1 VCYINCALAIKS
13 RDIESYSL
21 RNNQAVT
28 PPYVY
33 ICIIAKGY
41 VTDLAKGRYVCSVA
55 SIKKKFASSKYST
68 MASSSEDNV
77 SRIKTGASL
86 LANGGTLTSVPCP
99 KCSGVQVR
107 LGEKITCINC
117 GNEVNTAAAAAA
129 GSHPNAERDKAA
141 PARASSVLTSAAS
154 LIEEKIALIASEI
167 RAEND
172 ISMQRQKAEL
182 LEKYLTILEKTK
194 SLIG

>member
-1 VCYINCALAIKS
+1 
-13 RDIESYSL
+13 
-21 RNNQAVT
+21 
-28 PPYVY
+28 
-33 ICIIAKGY
+33 
-41 VTDLAKGRYVCSVA
+41 
-55 SIKKKFASSKYST
+55 
-68 MASSSEDNV
+68 MASSEDNV

-129 GSHPNAERDKAA
+129 AGNQPNAERDKAA

-172 ISMQRQKAEL
+172 ISIQRQKAEL
-182 LEKYLTILEKTK
+182 LEKYLAILEKTK

>member
-1 VCYINCALAIKS
+1 MDV
-13 RDIESYSL
+13 
-21 RNNQAVT
+21 
-28 PPYVY
+28 
-33 ICIIAKGY
+33 
-41 VTDLAKGRYVCSVA
+41 AKGRCVSSVA
-55 SIKKKFASSKYST
+55 SIKKKFVSSKHST
-68 MASSSEDNV
+68 MASSEDNV

-86 LANGGTLTSVPCP
+86 LASGGTLTSVPCP

-107 LGEKITCINC
+107 HGEKITCINC
-117 GNEVNTAAAAAA
+117 GNEVNTAGNQPKAEIDKATPA
-129 GSHPNAERDKAA
+129 GSSA
-141 PARASSVLTSAAS
+141 VLTSAAS

-172 ISMQRQKAEL
+172 ISIQRQKAEL

>member
-1 VCYINCALAIKS
+1 
-13 RDIESYSL
+13 
-21 RNNQAVT
+21 
-28 PPYVY
+28 
-33 ICIIAKGY
+33 
-41 VTDLAKGRYVCSVA
+41 
-55 SIKKKFASSKYST
+55 

-117 GNEVNTAAAAAA
+117 GNEANTAA
-129 GSHPNAERDKAA
+129 GSQPNAEREKVA
-141 PARASSVLTSAAS
+141 PARASAVLTSAAS

>member
-1 VCYINCALAIKS
+1 
-13 RDIESYSL
+13 
-21 RNNQAVT
+21 
-28 PPYVY
+28 
-33 ICIIAKGY
+33 
-41 VTDLAKGRYVCSVA
+41 
-55 SIKKKFASSKYST
+55 
-68 MASSSEDNV
+68 MASSEDNV

-86 LANGGTLTSVPCP
+86 LASGGTLTSVPCP
-99 KCSGVQVR
+99 KCRGVQVR

-117 GNEVNTAAAAAA
+117 GNEINTAAAAAA
-129 GSHPNAERDKAA
+129 GNQPNAERDKAA

-172 ISMQRQKAEL
+172 ISIQRQKAEL

>member
-1 VCYINCALAIKS
+1 
-13 RDIESYSL
+13 
-21 RNNQAVT
+21 
-28 PPYVY
+28 
-33 ICIIAKGY
+33 
-41 VTDLAKGRYVCSVA
+41 VTDLAKGAYVSSVA
-55 SIKKKFASSKYST
+55 SIKKKFVSSKHST
-68 MASSSEDNV
+68 MASSEDNV

-86 LANGGTLTSVPCP
+86 LASGGTLTSVPCP

-117 GNEVNTAAAAAA
+117 GNEVNTAV
-129 GSHPNAERDKAA
+129 GSQPNAERDKAA
-141 PARASSVLTSAAS
+141 PARASSVLTSTAS

-172 ISMQRQKAEL
+172 ISIQRQKAEL

>member
-28 PPYVY
+28 PPYIYIY

-117 GNEVNTAAAAAA
+117 GNEVNTAAA